1 MQQFF
6 FRPATGQPDQLYR
19 SSSSR
24 PSSDVPSGQKLPR
37 LASKGDWGDS
47 FAKRSWFIVHYGGRL
62 QVEDAF
68 TCCNSRYLYCAV
80 QSRICNYRSHNITK
94 VCVVSLKPLTPEK
107 WDMLECSY
115 GGNGNCS
122 CRTTSWTTIRI
133 SHGKWG
139 RSRHS
144 LCTMYTMGIGLPD
157 ILGFRDAIMHR
168 LFSCEL
174 CLRRLHRLM
183 ILETAISLAT
193 KRLGWQLTIAKKW
206 HFLINILL
214 MWHFDAFWYIY
225 IIIYIYI
232 YIYTYVHINII
243 ILHTC

>member
-157 ILGFRDAIMHR
+157 ILGFRECHNAQAVFMWALPSQVAQADDFGDSDFAGYQAPR
-168 LFSCEL
+168 
-174 CLRRLHRLM
+174 
-183 ILETAISLAT
+183 
-193 KRLGWQLTIAKKW
+193 LTIDNCQKVT
-206 HFLINILL
+206 FLDQY
-214 MWHFDAFWYIY
+214 FVDVAFWCIL
-225 IIIYIYI
+225 IYIYI
-232 YIYTYVHINII
+232 
-243 ILHTC
+243 